1 MCKAS
6 SMKVACVAINRFS
19 RHRYPNGT
27 WTSIEVLL
35 NPRIGLRRDMQNMVG
50 KRNHAVTGGRVWI
63 EGDARTSIEKL
74 SKNDKV
80 RELKGSWL
88 DIHDS

>member
-1 MCKAS
+1 M
-6 SMKVACVAINRFS
+6 
-19 RHRYPNGT
+19 
-27 WTSIEVLL
+27 
-35 NPRIGLRRDMQNMVG
+35 
-50 KRNHAVTGGRVWI
+50 WI

-88 DIHDS
+88 DIHDQRLSTHDTFVKLSHMKVFCGCWRHTRCNRFDAAPMKFVYS